1 MHKLILIDSYG
12 VLSPPSASLHLPHE
26 TPSASTVFD
35 HSFHWHPSDLI
46 YFYEHA
52 CGHCLGKQ
60 DCSWMGNAVQPSLRG
75 GTAEPTGS
83 CTGELS
89 QAAFLTVHIDP
100 SKSMRAYLDDSFL
113 VLLLICEFGAL

>member
-1 MHKLILIDSYG
+1 
-12 VLSPPSASLHLPHE
+12 
-26 TPSASTVFD
+26 
-35 HSFHWHPSDLI
+35 
-46 YFYEHA
+46 
-52 CGHCLGKQ
+52 
-60 DCSWMGNAVQPSLRG
+60 MGNAVQPSLRG

-113 VLLLICEFGAL
+113 VLLLICEFGAFNSTVSNPRLITNLWKL